1 VSKKWENVLVGVNKR
16 NYIYLIGDEY
26 MYNHLNVTFNINI
39 ML

>member
-26 MYNHLNVTFNINI
+26 NHLNVTFNIYI